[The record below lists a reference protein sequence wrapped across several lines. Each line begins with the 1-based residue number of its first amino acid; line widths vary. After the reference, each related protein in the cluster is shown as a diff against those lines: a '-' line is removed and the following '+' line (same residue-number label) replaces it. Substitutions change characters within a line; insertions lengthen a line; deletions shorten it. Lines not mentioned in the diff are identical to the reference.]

1 VGIFGVTA
9 RMVALRATEMGI
21 RSALGAES
29 WSLVALVVR
38 EGLRIAVYG
47 LALGL
52 LGGLWASRLLQSFL
66 YGVQV
71 WDPLTYGG
79 VVALVVAMSSAA
91 TYVPA
96 RRVTRIA
103 LTEVLGR

>member
-1 VGIFGVTA
+1 
-9 RMVALRATEMGI
+9 
-21 RSALGAES
+21 
-29 WSLVALVVR
+29 LVALVVR
-38 EGLRIAVYG
+38 EGLAIAVSG

-66 YGVQV
+66 YGVQI

-79 VVALVVAMSSAA
+79 VVALVVAISAAA
-91 TYVPA
+91 TYVAA

-103 LTEVLGR
+103 VTEAVGR